1 MDLQLKTVTSA
12 LLCSLGS
19 QDYFPDIELSSIL
32 SWDCPGILSN
42 FSKIS
47 GQYHQCDQLKSLHHN
62 VIITIILYGFTCKI
76 SPEATSELA
85 ASPKQCVGIY
95 SITSPALSSHRSG
108 KRIHS
113 LSVTFPSLQTCG
125 LRTCLSTS
133 KQEVYGPSVVHS
145 SCKCIGTQ
153 TIHFACNDVILPKEK
168 WHFASWQRLHWPYS
182 LCEGVFFTLIGSA
195 WNNLQSTAVTRCKQP
210 PTRLF

>member
-19 QDYFPDIELSSIL
+19 QDYFPDSELSSIL

-62 VIITIILYGFTCKI
+62 VIIVIIPYGFTCKI

-85 ASPKQCVGIY
+85 ASPKQRVGIY
-95 SITSPALSSHRSG
+95 SITCPALSPHRSG
-108 KRIHS
+108 KKIHS
-113 LSVTFPSLQTCG
+113 LRVTFPSLQTYA
-125 LRTCLSTS
+125 LRTCLNTST
-133 KQEVYGPSVVHS
+133 QEAYGPSVIHS
-145 SCKCIGTQ
+145 SCKRIETQ
-153 TIHFACNDVILPKEK
+153 TPHFTCNDFILLEEK
-168 WHFASWQRLHWPYS
+168 WPFASWQRLHWPYP
-182 LCEGVFFTLIGSA
+182 LCEGAFFTLIGSA